1 MELMKI
7 DGSFG
12 EGGGQIIRTAV
23 TLSTI
28 TKKPIE
34 IVNIRKNRK
43 TPGLRPQHLTGIKIL
58 GKICNAKI
66 KGLQVGSTS
75 IEFIPGEVESKKI
88 HEDVGTAGSIS
99 LISQVLIPV
108 VSFCKKKLELSIT
121 GGTDVSWSPTGDYT
135 KHVLREAYSRMGID
149 FSMEIKKRGYYPKGG
164 GLVNLEINPSKKINP
179 INLDKRESKECSL
192 HCSFS
197 KINREVI
204 ESNLEKIITRL
215 EERDFRIKKFVVNE
229 DSVNEG
235 AVVLLSSIDSK
246 SIIGADS
253 LLNGTNQ
260 EFSSKLTNN
269 FTSLKLSVDDNL
281 SDMLV
286 VPASLSNDM
295 SIYKV
300 HTITSH
306 LETNLYVTSKITG
319 CKNGIGKIDDGY
331 EVRIIGNSNSS
342 V

>member
-43 TPGLRPQHLTGIKIL
+43 IPGLRPQHLTGIKIL

-75 IEFIPGEVESKKI
+75 IEFVPGEVESKKI

-108 VSFCKKKLELSIT
+108 VSFCEKRLELSIT

-135 KHVLREAYSRMGID
+135 KHVLKEAYSRMGID
-149 FSMEIKKRGYYPKGG
+149 FSMEIKKRGYYPSGSG
-164 GLVNLEINPSKKINP
+164 QVNLEINPSKKINP
-179 INLDKRESKECSL
+179 INLDKRETKECSL
-192 HCSFS
+192 YCSFS
-197 KINREVI
+197 KIDSKVI
-204 ESNLEKIITRL
+204 ESNLQKIMTQL
-215 EERDFRIKKFVVNE
+215 EEKDFKIKKFVSNE
-229 DSVNEG
+229 DSINEG

-246 SIIGADS
+246 SIIGVDS
-253 LLNGTNQ
+253 LLDRKNQ
-260 EFSSKLTNN
+260 GFSSKLPDR
-269 FTSLKLSVDDNL
+269 FASLNLSVDDNL

-286 VPASLSNDM
+286 VPASLSKDM
-295 SIYKV
+295 SSYKV
-300 HTITSH
+300 RNITSH

-331 EVRIIGNSNSS
+331 EVRIIGSS
-342 V
+342 YPSV